1 MQSEGEQTP
10 RKPRLL
16 AIDDS
21 TMIHRLLKARLKG
34 ERLEI
39 HCATGG
45 RQGLEAARTLLPEV
59 ILLDILMDDLDG
71 FQVLSALKNDVL
83 THDIP
88 VIIISG
94 QTETEVKI
102 RGLEMGAIDFV
113 TKPFDVGEL
122 LARVRSALRIR
133 LLIQL
138 LAQRAQIDGL
148 TGLWNRAYFDQRLLD
163 EISLAQRHG
172 TPLSLI
178 MCDLD
183 RFKLLNDT
191 YGHPFGDQVLEQ
203 FAHMLAESRT
213 GDIACRYGGEEF
225 ALILP
230 QTTAEDALIVAQRIR
245 DRIRV
250 HRFSEV
256 RELSVTASFGVT
268 DLRRCLEISP
278 KAMVTLADD
287 ALYAAKQR
295 GRDRVEVAADT
306 PQTQRLSA

>member
-1 MQSEGEQTP
+1 MQQDGEQLQ
-10 RKPRLL
+10 RRPRLL

-34 ERLEI
+34 ERLDI
-39 HCATGG
+39 HCATCGQ
-45 RQGLEAARTLLPEV
+45 QGLEVARSLLPEV
-59 ILLDILMDDLDG
+59 ILLDILMDDMDG
-71 FQVLSALKNDVL
+71 FQVLDALKADPV

-94 QTETEVKI
+94 QTETEIKI

-148 TGLWNRAYFDQRLLD
+148 TGLWNRAYFDQRLMD

-172 TPLSLI
+172 TALSLI

-230 QTTAEDALIVAQRIR
+230 QTPAEDAMIVAQRVR

-250 HRFSEV
+250 HRFSEGQ
-256 RELSVTASFGVT
+256 ELQVTASFGVT
-268 DLRRCLEISP
+268 DLRRCLEASP
-278 KAMVTLADD
+278 KSMVTLADD
-287 ALYAAKQR
+287 ALYAAKQH
-295 GRDRVEVAADT
+295 GRDRVELAAD
-306 PQTQRLSA
+306 PGHPQRLSA